1 MEHDTKEILP
11 ISKGECI
18 LIVEDEES
26 IREITKVTLEA
37 HGYKVLT
44 AVDGTEALATYAHY
58 GDSIALVVTDMMMP
72 YMDGTA
78 TIRAIQKMNPQV
90 KIIAVSGLKQDSDIV
105 MQDRVVFLHK
115 PYTSEKLLSI
125 IGEMLRRV

>member
-1 MEHDTKEILP
+1 MIK
-11 ISKGECI
+11 I

-115 PYTSEKLLSI
+115 PYTSEKLLCI